1 MWHNKKKS
9 NLQHNETLR
18 FLIKGGGIW
27 IIDEKNDS
35 KERV

>member
-1 MWHNKKKS
+1 MIRK
-9 NLQHNETLR
+9 NLIYNIMKLLR

-27 IIDEKNDS
+27 IIDEKNVL